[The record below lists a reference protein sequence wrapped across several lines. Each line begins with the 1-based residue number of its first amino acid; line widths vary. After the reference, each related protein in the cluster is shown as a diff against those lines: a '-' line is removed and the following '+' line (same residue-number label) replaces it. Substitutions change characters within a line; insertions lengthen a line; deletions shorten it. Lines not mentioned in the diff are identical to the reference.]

1 MHDALIL
8 SIPIYQSLSRGNYK
22 YLLYSR
28 MALPIVEGYV
38 IDTRKPWCAAYA
50 RTEPHYSLLMRNRQ
64 KIRAR
69 RTREKQQRAL
79 RAEQRNIT
87 QEG

>member
-50 RTEPHYSLLMRNRQ
+50 RTEPKYSVLMRNRQ
-64 KIRAR
+64 KIRA
-69 RTREKQQRAL
+69 L
-79 RAEQRNIT
+79 RAEQRKLL
-87 QEG
+87 